1 MKTYLRG
8 LLALLAALALLT
20 AACGSD
26 DDGGSSSDTTGGGAE
41 TQDLTLGGPADCE
54 TNPFCIPG
62 LQRVYDIDL
71 SDGFIPLEAG
81 VVADALDSGDIDIA
95 LLFSTSG
102 VIADKGWVVLEDD
115 QNMLAADNVIPV
127 LTTELNDAYPDLAGV
142 ADDVSA
148 GLTTENLT
156 EMNKRFD
163 VDAEDAD
170 AIATSF
176 LEDNDLLPEEGDVPD
191 GPTIT
196 IGAQDFGES
205 AILAEIYGQ
214 AFEAAGY
221 PVEFQELGGFR
232 DIEIPAF
239 ESGEINFAP
248 EYAASLLEFLNEGA
262 GEATGDIDETVGL
275 LEPYLADIGLVA
287 LAPTDAVD
295 TNTFVVTQETAD
307 ELGITTISDLKDV
320 VG

>member
-26 DDGGSSSDTTGGGAE
+26 DDGGSSSDTTGGTA

-307 ELGITTISDLKDV
+307 ELGISTISDLKDV